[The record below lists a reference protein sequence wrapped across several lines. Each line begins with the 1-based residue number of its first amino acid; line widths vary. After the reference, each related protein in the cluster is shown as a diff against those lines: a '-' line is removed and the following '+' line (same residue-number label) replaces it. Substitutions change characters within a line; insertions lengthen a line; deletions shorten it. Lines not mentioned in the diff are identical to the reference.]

1 MLASVLFT
9 LCFLVCQ
16 FLLATVFHINID
28 KADFSSGQRSVVRMG
43 YIEENRK
50 MTPESSNKWYL
61 CAGHCCA
68 TAHASS
74 PFTRVSIGSVPALAG
89 STPLKI
95 KGSEVPVESR

>member
-50 MTPESSNKWYL
+50 MTPESSNNGTCVL
-61 CAGHCCA
+61 G
-68 TAHASS
+68 TAVPQHMPAHHSL
-74 PFTRVSIGSVPALAG
+74 GSA
-89 STPLKI
+89 
-95 KGSEVPVESR
+95 